1 MSDVTS
7 RVLGPID
14 LDGGIGGGAME
25 RDVPFGS
32 RLIPARL
39 EIDHPGRLT
48 QKLIDD
54 LDVVLENLHIPD
66 RLAREAVAKEV
77 TRQGSAPQQL
87 FASWSGRLE
96 ADADD
101 VDRFVAALRPTR
113 MLITPDGG
121 RANRDRVV
129 LRYGLDGMAGEM
141 TVRLPSSPTGAE
153 VDRVLR
159 PAG

>member
-14 LDGGIGGGAME
+14 LDGGMGGGAME
-25 RDVPFGS
+25 CDVPFGS
-32 RLIPARL
+32 RLVPTRL

-66 RLAREAVAKEV
+66 RLARDAVAKEIPLE
-77 TRQGSAPQQL
+77 GSAPQRL
-87 FASWSGRLE
+87 FASWSKRGD
-96 ADADD
+96 ANADD
-101 VDRFVAALRPTR
+101 VDRFVAALRPTQ

-121 RANRDRVV
+121 RVNRDRVV
-129 LRYGLDGMAGEM
+129 LRYGLDGMAEEV
-141 TVRLPSSPTGAE
+141 TVRLPSSPTGPE
-153 VDRVLR
+153 VDRALR
-159 PAG
+159 HAR